1 MLTKNG
7 SDLVKVLNN
16 NMRCFEIAHNSM
28 WFNFTPMLN
37 NNMRCFE
44 IRTAVCCG
52 LCGFGLNNNMRCFE
66 ILAMKIDLSNVFVK
80 Q

>member
-16 NMRCFEIAHNSM
+16 NMRCFEMSATSSPAFQAM
-28 WFNFTPMLN
+28 
-37 NNMRCFE
+37 E
-44 IRTAVCCG
+44 
-52 LCGFGLNNNMRCFE
+52 LNNNMRCFE

>member
-7 SDLVKVLNN
+7 SDLVKVLNNNMRCFEMSATSSPAFQAMELNN

-44 IRTAVCCG
+44 IGT
-52 LCGFGLNNNMRCFE
+52 E
-66 ILAMKIDLSNVFVK
+66 VF
-80 Q
+80 

>member
-1 MLTKNG
+1 MSAT
-7 SDLVKVLNN
+7 SSPAFQAMELNN

-44 IRTAVCCG
+44 IGEMKQWVLGEIA
-52 LCGFGLNNNMRCFE
+52 LNNNMRCFE
-66 ILAMKIDLSNVFVK
+66 I